1 MKLSFTVST
10 FYGLFTKFFSTLRSR
25 RHFPILEG
33 RLSFAF
39 TTRFLINLELMY
51 MVDSNVGKNFSH
63 MDVQLC
69 YHLYQSVS
77 FPHWSAVASSEMCQN
92 PCIPGSA
99 SQILFHWSRQR
110 LQHSHTVLLAT
121 AWYLEGQIHSF
132 CCSRISC
139 LSWFPCKFQNQLKS
153 HQKYLRFLLQLHWF
167 FGSITGLL
175 HQVLYATEVVFLS
188 T

>member
-33 RLSFAF
+33 LFSFAF

-77 FPHWSAVASSEMCQN
+77 FPHWSAVASSEMCQIHVFLGLLLKFCSTGLDN
-92 PCIPGSA
+92 DS
-99 SQILFHWSRQR
+99 ST
-110 LQHSHTVLLAT
+110 HTQF
-121 AWYLEGQIHSF
+121 YS
-132 CCSRISC
+132 
-139 LSWFPCKFQNQLKS
+139 
-153 HQKYLRFLLQLHWF
+153 LQLGIWRGKSTHFVVQEYLVSLDSPVSFRINSSPTKNTWDF
-167 FGSITGLL
+167 YCNYIGSLDQLPVYYIKSYMP
-175 HQVLYATEVVFLS
+175 QR
-188 T
+188 